1 MSGRLLSASPFLV
14 ATNSQFPRVEAWKK
28 FRRGM
33 NIINEQARANSKKTQ
48 HDASANV
55 LNITLEKSIFL
66 QERKNNNYNTDKLP
80 KGHCKTKLKKTMK
93 MKPLTNAED
102 NWRWW
107 LETTNYITKFTYST

>member
-28 FRRGM
+28 FRQNM

-55 LNITLEKSIFL
+55 FTITLEKVYSYKSEEIIITT
-66 QERKNNNYNTDKLP
+66 Q
-80 KGHCKTKLKKTMK
+80 
-93 MKPLTNAED
+93 
-102 NWRWW
+102 
-107 LETTNYITKFTYST
+107 TNYLKATAKRN

>member
-1 MSGRLLSASPFLV
+1 
-14 ATNSQFPRVEAWKK
+14 
-28 FRRGM
+28 M

>member
-55 LNITLEKSIFL
+55 FNITLEKVYSYKSEKIIITT
-66 QERKNNNYNTDKLP
+66 QRNY
-80 KGHCKTKLKKTMK
+80 LKATEKR
-93 MKPLTNAED
+93 N
-102 NWRWW
+102 
-107 LETTNYITKFTYST
+107 